1 MYAFKPTRFAAS
13 VGAVVLLAA
22 GFAAP
27 AQATVTSA
35 PAGLT
40 TAATTSDP
48 SVDRADKVIRCVVI
62 DQQRFC
68 TEIGFVLQ
76 DKDSASWKSSLANE
90 LSADVSGSGD
100 LGLGALVKQL
110 ESLSPS
116 ELAQR
121 QDQQIADARRA
132 AARMTLVDA
141 ITYGTTLPS
150 GFFAKH
156 PELGIAESSI
166 DAAVFRAQAANPSEM
181 ALTERLAKAGLR
193 APDGA
198 PGRVS
203 QGTSTVATSATA
215 DGPLLG
221 SKATAASG
229 LAQAASSLPLPIPSS
244 RYPIADAYATVQENN
259 YYCGPATMQ
268 SIDWADDGGKDSQ
281 ATWAG
286 LLRTTTV
293 GTYIGS
299 MTSVTNS
306 STNWD
311 SLNTGGTYTIV
322 STAGR
327 DAAWFTNVHQVRIG
341 YYGGPVIE
349 HVLLKM
355 AYFWYLNSNHG
366 GHYQTGR
373 GYDATTVGIFEPFHE
388 AGHTLATKTDGPK
401 SVTYL
406 KMFNATVANL
416 ANFGA

>member
-1 MYAFKPTRFAAS
+1 MHAFKPARFAAF
-13 VGAVVLLAA
+13 VGAVALVAA
-22 GFAAP
+22 GIA
-27 AQATVTSA
+27 TSA
-35 PAGLT
+35 GAT
-40 TAATTSDP
+40 TFVPPPGPMTVGTTSDP
-48 SVDRADKVIRCVVI
+48 GADRADKVIKCVVI

-76 DKDSASWKSSLANE
+76 DKGSASWKGSLANA
-90 LSADVSGSGD
+90 LSTNVSGSGD
-100 LGLGALVKQL
+100 LGLGALVTQL

-150 GFFAKH
+150 GFFVKH
-156 PELGIAESSI
+156 PELGIAENST
-166 DAAVFRAQAANPSEM
+166 DAAVFRAQAANPGEM
-181 ALTERLAKAGLR
+181 ALTERLARAGLR
-193 APDGA
+193 AADGA
-198 PGRVS
+198 AGRVS
-203 QGTSTVATSATA
+203 QDPSSFAASGTA
-215 DGPLLG
+215 DGTLLG
-221 SKATAASG
+221 SKTTGASG
-229 LAQAASSLPLPIPSS
+229 LAQAASSLPIPIPAS
-244 RYPIADAYATVQENN
+244 RYPIGEAYATVQENGH
-259 YYCGPATMQ
+259 YCGPATMQ

-281 ATWAG
+281 ATWAR
-286 LLRTTTV
+286 LLGTTTN

-322 STAGR
+322 STTGR
-327 DAAWFTNVHQVRIG
+327 DAAWFKNVHQIRIG

-349 HVLLKM
+349 HVKLRKT
-355 AYFWYLNSNHG
+355 YFWYLISDHG

-388 AGHTLATKTDGPK
+388 AGHTDGTRTEGVK
-401 SVTYL
+401 SVTYDN
-406 KMFNATVANL
+406 MFKATVADL